1 MFGQFPFYQFGNG
14 VNGGQRSNDKKML
27 TEADPSYIGWLSHGR
42 GFKIRDQ
49 KSFVDNVMQL
59 HFKHTKITS
68 FQRQLNLY
76 GFRRLTRGP
85 DTGAYFHEYFLRDMP
100 RLCVRM
106 RRQKIKGTGHKPH
119 HDIEKEPDF
128 YRMEPVG
135 PMTKEQQQEGRGNSA
150 SSMMSDDSGSML
162 PPPPSL
168 SQRLSGSFGGN
179 RLTRTISTMLRRVS
193 SLGSE
198 GWDEQPPDNL
208 DEEIAVDFD
217 EIFRSDSQGD
227 VGELSKFEKNSSIN
241 FSGNSTGTTQ
251 SMLASS
257 GGGFQTSDR
266 SINDMGG
273 SSGRRKL

>member
-1 MFGQFPFYQFGNG
+1 ME
-14 VNGGQRSNDKKML
+14 ML

-135 PMTKEQQQEGRGNSA
+135 PMTKEQQQEFAEIAGGTKLTEGGGSNGVERGRGNSA